1 MATRTCKLEYMMR
14 NFNSDDK
21 KEIIWLIDKDG
32 YNDFNSY
39 NIREVINF
47 KHEKP
52 ATNNEFANR
61 WYEIELAS
69 YNNTYFRFKY
79 IFTRIN
85 EIFIK
90 NNVCPIFLDPSNID
104 ECLDIREDMIMP
116 MSYNRA
122 NEFFGVSN
130 YREYV
135 PPKYKK

>member
-47 KHEKP
+47 KHEKS
-52 ATNNEFANR
+52 ATKNEFANR
-61 WYEIELAS
+61 WYELELAS
-69 YNNTYFRFKY
+69 YNNTSFRFKY

-85 EIFIK
+85 EIFIA
-90 NNVCPIFLDPSNID
+90 NNVCPIFTDPSNID

-135 PPKYKK
+135 PPKYNK

>member
-32 YNDFNSY
+32 YNDFNAF

-52 ATNNEFANR
+52 ATDNEFANR

-90 NNVCPIFLDPSNID
+90 NNVYPIFLDPSNID

-135 PPKYKK
+135 PPKYNK